1 MDFPNDE
8 QQLATKL
15 REFAGNT
22 SPRGVNIKKE
32 KESIQNSAIG
42 ASQRNRNGLKCFQ
55 KLFISMKVL

>member
-55 KLFISMKVL
+55 K